1 MSRLSQRPET
11 GDELKTW
18 VAERRVDMANVE
30 HWTQTFWM
38 CFQEGKTME
47 RMICRKTEDASKA
60 INMVNDH
67 MVQSCKVIF
76 TRTGLLIV
84 LVFIH
89 IFISFY
95 LFIYSSICL
104 FFVCVLSRAFS
115 CFQAQTE
122 KTWSFV
128 TPMTQHSMARK
139 DRIIIFSSFR
149 SFKSFV
155 YFVCLTLSRLTRVLL
170 LWFSLAQGYIVHTS
184 STHKAGRLP
193 CLFESWSVEQH
204 ILVCTWMT

>member
-1 MSRLSQRPET
+1 
-11 GDELKTW
+11 
-18 VAERRVDMANVE
+18 
-30 HWTQTFWM
+30 
-38 CFQEGKTME
+38 ME

-95 LFIYSSICL
+95 LFIYSSICP

-122 KTWSFV
+122 KT
-128 TPMTQHSMARK
+128 
-139 DRIIIFSSFR
+139 
-149 SFKSFV
+149 
-155 YFVCLTLSRLTRVLL
+155 
-170 LWFSLAQGYIVHTS
+170 
-184 STHKAGRLP
+184 
-193 CLFESWSVEQH
+193 
-204 ILVCTWMT
+204 